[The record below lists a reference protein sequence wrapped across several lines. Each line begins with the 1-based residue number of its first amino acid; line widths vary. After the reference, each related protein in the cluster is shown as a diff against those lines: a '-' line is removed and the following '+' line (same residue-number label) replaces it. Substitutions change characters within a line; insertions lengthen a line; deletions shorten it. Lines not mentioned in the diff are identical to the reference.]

1 MKAIRNVGR
10 LFTPGHEVR
19 RDVDVLIDGERIA
32 AVVPAGT
39 GRGDDDS
46 FDCRGA
52 LVTPGLIDAHT
63 HPVYAA
69 PRLEEVARRAAGA
82 SYSEIASLGGGINA
96 TVASTRDTP
105 IEVLQEGARSRFS
118 RWLEQGTTTLEAK
131 SGYWLNH
138 TGEIEA
144 VRLMAALSADP
155 SLPRLCV
162 TFLGAHELPA
172 EFRDDRDSFVREVES
187 WSEEAAGA
195 GAQFCDVFCDQGA
208 FSVDEARAILLAG
221 RRAGLGLRIHAD
233 EIALT
238 GGSHLAAELGVA
250 SADHLLRIGDAE
262 ITALK
267 RAGCTATLCPVTA
280 LNMGQL
286 PPARSLIERG
296 VPIALGTDHNPGT
309 SGTTSM
315 SLVVYLA
322 VCEFKMTVDEAVT
335 AATWGGARSLQL
347 HDRGLIE
354 DGMLAD
360 LTMWDADHEGAFAWE
375 PGLRAMAVWR
385 GGQLVKG
392 SS

>member
-1 MKAIRNVGR
+1 
-10 LFTPGHEVR
+10 
-19 RDVDVLIDGERIA
+19 VDVLIDGERIA

-39 GRGDDDS
+39 GRGADDS